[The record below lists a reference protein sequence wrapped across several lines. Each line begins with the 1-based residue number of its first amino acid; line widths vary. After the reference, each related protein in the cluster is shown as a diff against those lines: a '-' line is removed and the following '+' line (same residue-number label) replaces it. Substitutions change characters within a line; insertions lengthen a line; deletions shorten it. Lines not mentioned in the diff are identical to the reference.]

1 MARKID
7 PAKRS
12 AILKAARAILLRDGY
27 ATAKMSDIAV
37 EAGVAPGTLYLY
49 FDSKEALANAIGEDF
64 FTRLS
69 SAFAEVLSNLD
80 SPDNVKVLVDWAV
93 RIGTEEKDLF
103 RLFKQRAAD
112 ETPKEG
118 PRLAFRNQM
127 SAAMERLMQIEGTRK
142 YPAIDL
148 AEVIMGVLHSVIMS
162 CAMPCLSINS
172 EDLHATAVRVLQ
184 HALFEDS
191 ALTKAA
197 K

>member
-7 PAKRS
+7 PTKRS
-12 AILKAARAILLRDGY
+12 AILKAARVILLRDGY

-69 SAFAEVLSNLD
+69 VAFTEALANLE
-80 SPDNVKVLVDWAV
+80 SPESVKVLVNWAV

-103 RLFKQRAAD
+103 RLFKQQAPD
-112 ETPKEG
+112 EKSKEG

-127 SAAMERLMQIEGTRK
+127 SAAMDRLMQIEGTRK
-142 YPAIDL
+142 YNPVDL

-162 CAMPCLSINS
+162 CALPCLSISS
-172 EDLHATAVRVLQ
+172 EELHATAVKVLQ

-191 ALTKAA
+191 ALSKIA
-197 K
+197 

>member
-12 AILKAARAILLRDGY
+12 AILKSARVILLRDGY
-27 ATAKMSDIAV
+27 AAAKMSDIAV

-69 SAFAEVLSNLD
+69 AAFAEVLSNLD
-80 SPDNVKVLVDWAV
+80 SPRNVKVLVDWAV

-103 RLFKQRAAD
+103 RLFKQQAPD
-112 ETPKEG
+112 EKSKEG
-118 PRLAFRNQM
+118 PRLEFRNQM

-142 YPAIDL
+142 YPPVDL

-172 EDLHATAVRVLQ
+172 DELQATAVKVLQ

-191 ALTKAA
+191 ALTKID
-197 K
+197 